1 MKRPRICGA
10 IVSDDFEMIEKSE
23 PLVELFEVRID
34 LVGDGW
40 QKIAGR
46 LKKPWIACNRSVT
59 EGGGWKGDERRR
71 VEELLSAMELGAD
84 MVDVDLGTES
94 LGEVVGM
101 IKRKAKCI
109 ISFHQFERTPPLG
122 ELKGLVHREVEA
134 GADVCKVITTAERFQ
149 DNLTA
154 LRLIAEFPE
163 TKVVSFAMGPLGLVS
178 RILCPLAGGD
188 FTYASLEE
196 GRESAP
202 GQMTAGQMRQ
212 VYGMWKGAA
221 QK

>member
-10 IVSDDFEMIEKSE
+10 IVSDDFEMIKRSE

-34 LVGDGW
+34 LIGDGW
-40 QKIAGR
+40 QEVAGR
-46 LKKPWIACNRSVT
+46 LEKPWIACNRSVT
-59 EGGGWKGDERRR
+59 EGGGWKGDETRR
-71 VEELLSAMELGAD
+71 VEELLRAMELGAD
-84 MVDVDLGTES
+84 MVDVDLGTEN

-101 IKRKAKCI
+101 TKRKAKCI
-109 ISFHQFERTPPLG
+109 ISFHQFERT
-122 ELKGLVHREVEA
+122 
-134 GADVCKVITTAERFQ
+134 ADVCKVITTAEKFQ

-154 LRLIAEFPE
+154 LQLIAEFPG
-163 TKVVSFAMGPLGLVS
+163 TKVVSFAMGPLGLMS
-178 RILCPLAGGD
+178 RMLCPLAGGD

-212 VYGMWKGAA
+212 VYGMWKGAG
-221 QK
+221 